1 MCVCA
6 RLFLCLSPS
15 RYLSLSS
22 RIPGTM
28 RLCVQTPPTSPPLWS
43 SALLRSWLHR
53 GTVQARRN
61 DIRHLGPSSQRRAR
75 CQLHAPQPRAMEMDC
90 RAERSWAA
98 RPRNGGLCPPPW
110 HVPRRAAPSPPTTIP
125 VTHGDFLQRHG
136 SCFAVPS
143 ERAASCA
150 AHFPAHPLNPGG
162 LEFPSQP
169 VLQFQSVI
177 VQSNLP

>member
-1 MCVCA
+1 MSTHHGLCVCA

-28 RLCVQTPPTSPPLWS
+28 RLCVQTPPPSPPLSS

-98 RPRNGGLCPPPW
+98 RPRNGGLCPPPPVARTPTSCPLPP
-110 HVPRRAAPSPPTTIP
+110 HPTTIP

-150 AHFPAHPLNPGG
+150 AHFPRSS
-162 LEFPSQP
+162 F
-169 VLQFQSVI
+169 
-177 VQSNLP
+177 